1 MVDRKQN
8 CSGLDLDDARFDAE
22 FRGIVNALFCACLAA
37 QEGRANRLARELF
50 RRVELENK
58 PLTESAG
65 QLEMKVPEAREI
77 LGKIRRDIAVV
88 LALGLC
94 SPVANGPTRGGTADG
109 CGCGH
114 VRTPSFPHAS

>member
-37 QEGRANRLARELF
+37 QESRADRLARELF
-50 RRVELENK
+50 RRVELEDK
-58 PLTESAG
+58 PLTEAAG
-65 QLEMKVPEAREI
+65 ELGVKVPEAGEI

-94 SPVANGPTRGGTADG
+94 SPVADGPAGDGTADG

-114 VRTPSFPHAS
+114 VRTPSSPRAS